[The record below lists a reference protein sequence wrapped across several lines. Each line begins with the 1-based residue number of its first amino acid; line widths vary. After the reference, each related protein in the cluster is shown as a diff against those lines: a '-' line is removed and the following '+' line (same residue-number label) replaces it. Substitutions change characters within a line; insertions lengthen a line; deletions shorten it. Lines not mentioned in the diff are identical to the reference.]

1 MALPLSSLGGSL
13 FDLHLGIDE
22 KIFRSL
28 LVFIFLAIA
37 LRLGGKRELSQIN
50 VLDLAVLLLASNAL
64 QNALIG
70 NDNSVT
76 GGVIGAGTLFVAN
89 YLFVR
94 LTFRSM
100 RARRILE
107 GTPSVL
113 LRKGEPVKKNMN
125 REAISMAEL
134 TDIALEHGFADLHK
148 VGLIVIETSSSASVW
163 SRRGSCGLRCSSSR
177 ASASRPAGS
186 RRGPAARRAGRG
198 RAART
203 G

>member
-1 MALPLSSLGGSL
+1 MVLPLGSLSDDL

-70 NDNSVT
+70 NDSTVT

-89 YLFVR
+89 YVFVHI
-94 LTFRSM
+94 TYRSA

-113 LRKGEPVKKNMN
+113 LRNGQPDEKAMRK
-125 REAISMAEL
+125 EAINEEEL
-134 TDIALEHGFADLHK
+134 ADIALEHGFSDLHN
-148 VGLIVIETSSSASVW
+148 VGLIVIETSGQFVCLDPEQAK
-163 SRRGSCGLRCSSSR
+163 RLR
-177 ASASRPAGS
+177 PQMLEQPG
-186 RRGPAARRAGRG
+186 
-198 RAART
+198 
-203 G
+203 

>member
-1 MALPLSSLGGSL
+1 MAISLGSLGGSL

-28 LVFIFLAIA
+28 LVFVFLAIA

-70 NDNSVT
+70 DDNSVT
-76 GGVIGAGTLFVAN
+76 GGMIGAGTLFLAN

-94 LTFRSM
+94 LTFRSV
-100 RARRILE
+100 RARRLLE

-113 LRKGEPVKKNMN
+113 LRNGEPVERNMN
-125 REAISMAEL
+125 KEAISMAEL
-134 TDIALEHGFADLHK
+134 VDIALEHGFADLRK
-148 VGLIVIETSSSASVW
+148 VGLIVIETSGQFVCLGPEQAKK
-163 SRRGSCGLRCSSSR
+163 LR
-177 ASASRPAGS
+177 PEMLDQPG
-186 RRGPAARRAGRG
+186 
-198 RAART
+198 
-203 G
+203 